1 MNNANNNAINQ
12 LEQELLQI
20 LKDEYSFYQSLY
32 ILLDKQRDY
41 IKYNRDEHLLDLYAE
56 IERCQRR
63 IQESENRIAEIRDRN
78 PKLFRIAAIHPEVKK
93 MVNCIVTLVKKN
105 MGLVEENREYVTDR
119 QERIKMELDELKN
132 SRKILQYLRDV
143 DDITPQFV
151 NGKK

>member
-1 MNNANNNAINQ
+1 MNNMNNNAISQ
-12 LEQELLQI
+12 LEQELLRI

-56 IERCQRR
+56 IERCQKR
-63 IQESENRIAEIRDRN
+63 IQESENKIADIKDRD
-78 PKLFRIAAIHPEVKK
+78 PKMFRIAAIHPEVKK

-105 MGLVEENREYVTDR
+105 MGLVQENREYVTGR

-143 DDITPQFV
+143 DEVAPQFV

>member
-1 MNNANNNAINQ
+1 MNNNAISQ

-20 LKDEYSFYQSLY
+20 LKGEYSFYQSLY

-56 IERCQRR
+56 VERCQKR
-63 IQESENRIAEIRDRN
+63 IQESENKIAAIKDKNE
-78 PKLFRIAAIHPEVKK
+78 KLFRIAAIHPEIKK

-105 MGLVEENREYVTDR
+105 MGLVAENREYVTDR

-143 DDITPQFV
+143 DDISPQFV
-151 NGKK
+151 NDKK